1 MIGLTRFFMAGRI
14 FPTRIALKT
23 VPSRIPNSPCMNRN
37 DKITPMIHRPRSTF
51 RISEMTYG
59 KELTGDT
66 PRLEFTEKATPNAM
80 NNNPTQYNRIRINI
94 FIFCLFSLFLV
105 VDNIITYQQNYINI
119 DMSKLIWRIITK
131 F

>member
-1 MIGLTRFFMAGRI
+1 
-14 FPTRIALKT
+14 
-23 VPSRIPNSPCMNRN
+23 
-37 DKITPMIHRPRSTF
+37 
-51 RISEMTYG
+51 MTYG

-105 VDNIITYQQNYINI
+105 VDNIITYQQNYVNI
-119 DMSKLIWRIITK
+119 DMSKLIWRILTK